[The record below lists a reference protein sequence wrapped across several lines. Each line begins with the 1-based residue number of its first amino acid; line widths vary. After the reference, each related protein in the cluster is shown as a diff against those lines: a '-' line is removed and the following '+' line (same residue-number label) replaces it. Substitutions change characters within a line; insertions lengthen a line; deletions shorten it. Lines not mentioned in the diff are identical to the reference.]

1 MSSFESPHPARPESV
16 TTCHTAYFATRWLH
30 PSILIV
36 SAHGELDA
44 ANAQEFAEYALRHTD
59 AVKRLLLDLKGIEFF
74 GTAGFSA
81 LHTLNV
87 RCAESGSVWAM
98 MPSEAVTRLLAICD
112 PDSTLPVAPT
122 IETALAVI
130 HGEPRPLLQLVPKP
144 R

>member
-1 MSSFESPHPARPESV
+1 VSSFESPHPARPESV

-44 ANAQEFAEYALRHTD
+44 ANAQDFVEYALRHTD
-59 AVKRLLLDLKGIEFF
+59 MVKRLLLDLVGIEFF

-81 LHTLNV
+81 LHTLNA
-87 RCAESGSVWAM
+87 RCAAIGADWAM
-98 MPSEAVTRLLAICD
+98 MPSKAVTRLLGICD
-112 PDSTLPVAPT
+112 PDATLPVAPS
-122 IETALAVI
+122 IATALGVI
-130 HGEPRPLLQLVPKP
+130 HGEPRPLLQLVPET

>member
-1 MSSFESPHPARPESV
+1 VSSFESPHPARPESV

-44 ANAQEFAEYALRHTD
+44 ANAQDFVEYALRHTD
-59 AVKRLLLDLKGIEFF
+59 TVKRLLLDLVNVEFF
-74 GTAGFSA
+74 GRAGFSA

-87 RCAESGSVWAM
+87 RCAAIGADWAM
-98 MPSEAVTRLLAICD
+98 MPSKAVTRLLGICD
-112 PDSTLPVAPT
+112 PDATLPVAPS
-122 IETALAVI
+122 IESALGVI
-130 HGEPRPLLQLVPKP
+130 HGEPRPLLQLVPET

>member
-1 MSSFESPHPARPESV
+1 VSSFETPRPVRPESV
-16 TTCHTAYFATRWLH
+16 TICHTAYFASRWLH

-59 AVKRLLLDLKGIEFF
+59 TVKRLLLDLKGVEFF

-130 HGEPRPLLQLVPKP
+130 HGEPRPLLQLVPET

>member
-1 MSSFESPHPARPESV
+1 VSSFESPHPANSQSV
-16 TTCHTAYFATRWLH
+16 TICHTAYFATRWLH

-44 ANAQEFAEYALRHTD
+44 ANAQEFAEYALHHTD
-59 AVKRLLLDLKGIEFF
+59 TVKRLLLDLKGVEFF

-87 RCAESGSVWAM
+87 RCAARGADWAM
-98 MPSEAVTRLLAICD
+98 MPSKAVTRLLEICD
-112 PDSTLPVAPT
+112 PDATLPVAPS
-122 IETALAVI
+122 IETALGVI
-130 HGEPRPLLQLVPKP
+130 HGESRPLLQLVPET

>member
-1 MSSFESPHPARPESV
+1 MSSFETPRPAKPESV

-44 ANAQEFAEYALRHTD
+44 ANAQEFAEYALWHTD
-59 AVKRLLLDLKGIEFF
+59 TVKRLLLDLKGIEFF

-130 HGEPRPLLQLVPKP
+130 HGEPRPLLQLVPET

>member
-1 MSSFESPHPARPESV
+1 VSSFETPHPARPDTV
-16 TTCHTAYFATRWLH
+16 TSCHNAHFATRWLH

-44 ANAQEFAEYALRHTD
+44 ANAQDFVEYALLHTD
-59 AVKRLLLDLKGIEFF
+59 AVKRLLIDLTGLEFF

-87 RCAESGSVWAM
+87 RCAEIGAEWAM
-98 MPSEAVTRLLAICD
+98 MPSRPVTRLLDICD
-112 PDSTLPVAPT
+112 PDATLPVAPT

-130 HGEPRPLLQLVPKP
+130 HGDPRPPLLQLVP
-144 R
+144 

>member
-1 MSSFESPHPARPESV
+1 VSSFENPRPVRPESV
-16 TTCHTAYFATRWLH
+16 TICHTAYFATRWLH

-59 AVKRLLLDLKGIEFF
+59 TVKRLLLDLKGVEFF

-130 HGEPRPLLQLVPKP
+130 HGEPRPLLQLVPET

>member
-1 MSSFESPHPARPESV
+1 VSSFESPEPAKPDSV
-16 TTCHTAYFATRWLH
+16 TTCHSAYFATRWLH

-44 ANAQEFAEYALRHTD
+44 ANAQEFVEYALQHTD
-59 AVKRLLLDLKGIEFF
+59 AVKRLLLDLAGVEFF

-87 RCAESGSVWAM
+87 RCAAIGADWAM
-98 MPSEAVTRLLAICD
+98 MPSKAVTRLLGICD
-112 PDSTLPVAPT
+112 PDATLPVAPT

-130 HGEPRPLLQLVPKP
+130 HGEPRQPLLQLVP
-144 R
+144 